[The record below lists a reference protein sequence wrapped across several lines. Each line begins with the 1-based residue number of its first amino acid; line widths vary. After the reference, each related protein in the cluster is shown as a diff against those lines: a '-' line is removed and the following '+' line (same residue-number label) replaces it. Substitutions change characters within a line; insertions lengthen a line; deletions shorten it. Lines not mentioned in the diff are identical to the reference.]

1 MAVGVFTTHI
11 DDILGCGVHGIL
23 ECTRKFLQKRFG
35 GLKLQESDFVHV
47 GMELSQG
54 SDFSV
59 RLTQL
64 AFTGNLLPMDTS
76 PILWADRQKPLDD
89 ENKLRCQCKLGELCW
104 LAPVS
109 KPDICA
115 SLANIA
121 SRANALQGSDIYR
134 INDLIKTIKLWQPRT
149 VLKYESSSNPLFPP
163 TGDSLGR
170 FRARG
175 ERLHKGTLTLAGWSD
190 AAYGGLSE
198 EGRCRLGYII
208 GLMSSSLSPA
218 PVMFFSGHRSSL
230 GNL

>member
-1 MAVGVFTTHI
+1 M
-11 DDILGCGVHGIL
+11 
-23 ECTRKFLQKRFG
+23 
-35 GLKLQESDFVHV
+35 
-47 GMELSQG
+47 
-54 SDFSV
+54 
-59 RLTQL
+59 
-64 AFTGNLLPMDTS
+64 
-76 PILWADRQKPLDD
+76 
-89 ENKLRCQCKLGELCW
+89 
-104 LAPVS
+104 S

-115 SLANIA
+115 CLANIA
-121 SRANALQGSDIYR
+121 SRANALQGGDIYR

-208 GLMSSSLSPA
+208 GLMSSSLSL
-218 PVMFFSGHRSSL
+218 SGPCHVLQWTSKFTRKFVTGSL
-230 GNL
+230 VGRGLCIQ